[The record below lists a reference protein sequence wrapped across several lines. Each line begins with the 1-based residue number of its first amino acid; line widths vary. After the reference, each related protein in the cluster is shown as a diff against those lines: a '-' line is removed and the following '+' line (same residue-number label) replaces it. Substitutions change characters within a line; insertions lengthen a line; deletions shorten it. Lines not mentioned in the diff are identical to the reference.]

1 MGTELF
7 NKREI
12 EGWLRDGITSLP
24 TQMTG
29 MVLKHF
35 KIGKYLLLDKIY
47 KDTQRWFVSRVSG
60 LSDRARGFYRPQTSS
75 IMTGKIIRRNKL
87 TDVINVIY
95 GRVWQAD
102 GNMDKTSEYGRAY
115 QTDTGIDL
123 NLGGVLKYLSLNEEV
138 VVYKISAQ
146 FVKENLLWE
155 DITNSTLYSKI

>member
-47 KDTQRWFVSRVSG
+47 KDTQRWFVSRVAG
-60 LSDRARGFYRPQTSS
+60 LTDRARGFYRPATSS
-75 IMTGKIIRRNKL
+75 VMTGKVIRRNKL
-87 TDVINVIY
+87 TDIISVIY
-95 GRVWQAD
+95 GRVWQVGGAQD
-102 GNMDKTSEYGRAY
+102 ITTNYGRVY
-115 QTDTGIDL
+115 QTDTGIEL
-123 NLGGVLKYLSLNEEV
+123 NLGGILKYLSLNEEI